1 MIAKEMK
8 LNRMEAATPDDP
20 EEARWQRATQRLWRV
35 SFLSES
41 IRLIST

>member
-35 SFLSES
+35 SFLSEVFA
-41 IRLIST
+41 